1 MNDHSDASTSLA
13 GKLDALLVRLDR
25 GHLKEGSLE
34 RLTAGASQETWSFDA
49 VGSAGVVPLIMRRLS
64 ADATP
69 GERSVSSECEAL
81 LIRRAGECGVPTP
94 GICHILE
101 PNDDLG
107 RGFVSDRIEGETLGR
122 RILRNPEFAPVRL
135 RLAFQCGA
143 ILARIHAVP
152 TRSSA
157 APEDAVRGRP
167 ARRA

>member
-1 MNDHSDASTSLA
+1 MNDHSGASTSLA
-13 GKLDALLVRLDR
+13 SKLDALLVRLDR

-64 ADATP
+64 ADAAP

-122 RILRNPEFAPVRL
+122 RILRNPEFAPVRAAA
-135 RLAFQCGA
+135 RLSMRRDPGAHPCGA
-143 ILARIHAVP
+143 HG
-152 TRSSA
+152 SSA